1 MGISRALVFGAV
13 GTVLLLT
20 GCTSSGQHV
29 TPPPATAHR
38 SASALGNAEIWPS
51 YHFDQS
57 RTGAVDSAGPH
68 EPTVTAWTTS
78 LGAAVYGQPVIANNH
93 VIAAA
98 ENNHVTALNPQT
110 GAVEWTVSLG
120 TPLTHVA
127 AFAGCGNVDPLG
139 ITSTPAIDVKTGTVY
154 VVGEVFENGSVHH
167 QLEAIAI
174 TTGKVLLSE
183 NVDPPL
189 PAGEN
194 PKTLLQRVG
203 LAIANGRVYI
213 GYGGNAGDCGSYHGW
228 VVSVK
233 ESGSPDLI
241 SFEVAADGEGG
252 AIWESG
258 GAPAVDS
265 HGNIYV
271 TTGNANPDPPEG
283 GPDSKQ
289 YTESIVKLSPQLR
302 PLASFKDVVAG
313 GDEDLAT
320 GNPVL
325 LSHGLVFAIGKT
337 DVAYILKQSDLTQV
351 AAIKGVCGSDPDG
364 GPAYDTSTNRI
375 YVPCR
380 GGGIQELDLATNT
393 VGSTFAGA
401 NAAPLLIGTRLWAVL
416 YPDGTLSEFDTAT
429 RTRIQSLPVG
439 SSVPHFA
446 TPSTAFGMLF
456 LGTNRG
462 VTAFR

>member
-1 MGISRALVFGAV
+1 MGISRALVVGAILA
-13 GTVLLLT
+13 VLLLS
-20 GCTSSGQHV
+20 GCTSADNHV
-29 TPPPATAHR
+29 TPPATTPP
-38 SASALGNAEIWPS
+38 SASAPGSPETWSS
-51 YHFDQS
+51 YHSDQS
-57 RTGAVDSAGPH
+57 RTGAVESAGPH
-68 EPTVTAWTTS
+68 EPTVVAWTAA
-78 LGAAVYGQPVIANNH
+78 LGAAVYGQPVIAANR
-93 VIAAA
+93 VIAAS
-98 ENNHVTALNPQT
+98 ENNHVTALDPQT
-110 GAVEWTVSLG
+110 GAVKWTVSLG

-139 ITSTPAIDVKTGTVY
+139 ITSTPAIDVRTGTVY
-154 VVGEVFENGSVHH
+154 VVGEVFENGAVHH

-174 TTGKVLLSE
+174 ATGKVLLSE

-228 VVSVK
+228 IVSVK
-233 ESGSPDLI
+233 ERGAPDLI
-241 SFEVAADGEGG
+241 SFEVASDGEGG
-252 AIWESG
+252 AIWEAG

-283 GPDSKQ
+283 GPDPKQ
-289 YTESIVKLSPQLR
+289 YTESVVKLSPQLK

-325 LSHGLVFAIGKT
+325 LPHGRVFAIGKT
-337 DVAYILKQSDLTQV
+337 DVAYILKQSDLTQI

-364 GPAYDTSTNRI
+364 GPAYDKATDRI

-380 GGGIQELDLATNT
+380 GGGIQELDLATNR
-393 VGSTFAGA
+393 VGTMFAGA

-416 YPDGTLSEFDTAT
+416 YPNGTLSEFDTAT
-429 RTRIQSLPVG
+429 RGRIQELAVG
-439 SSVPHFA
+439 ASVPHFA

-456 LGTNRG
+456 LGTNQG